1 MSVATS
7 YLAVFI
13 TILLTVYAQLMLK
26 WRVSLAGLPPE
37 AWADKLKFYV
47 ALLCDPWIISTF
59 VAAFLAALCWM
70 TAMMKLDVNKAYP
83 FMALNFI
90 LVGILAVPLLG
101 ESMTWQKLAGL
112 GLVVVGLIVGGLA

>member
-7 YLAVFI
+7 YLAIFI

-37 AWADKLKFYV
+37 DWTDKAKFYFT
-47 ALLCDPWIISTF
+47 LLCDPWIMSTF

-101 ESMTWQKLAGL
+101 ETMTWQKLAGL
-112 GLVVVGLIVGGLA
+112 GLVVIGLVVGGLA